1 MSDVIAVSKQA
12 CQASYEWQFI
22 QSLNVVERST
32 ARVRSQTVISLGAD
46 PYLERKLGH
55 YSSGLLLEIA
65 KQASKSTFTLNCK
78 GPNPARFVVR
88 RIEMEFESYVI
99 LDAEHPVTVECTIS
113 EMTYR
118 DDVVQGGHVA
128 VTFAQ
133 GGHTVASIKFVCTL
147 MAVALEERLEKSLR
161 ARLAAGKKAS

>member
-1 MSDVIAVSKQA
+1 MSNVIAVSKQV

-22 QSLNVVERST
+22 NSLSVIERT
-32 ARVRSQTVISLGAD
+32 PALVRSQSVLSLGTD

-65 KQASKSTFTLNCK
+65 KQVSKSTFTLNCR
-78 GPNPARFVVR
+78 GPDPARFVVR

-118 DDVVQGGHVA
+118 DEIVQGGHVA

-133 GGHTVASIKFVCTL
+133 GGHTIASIKFVCTL
-147 MAVALEERLEKSLR
+147 MAVALEERLEKGLR
-161 ARLAAGKKAS
+161 KRLAAAK